1 MNRLFILALLILTL
15 NSTKANAL
23 VRGADISWCTE
34 MENDGVKFYNTNG
47 RETDIFALMK
57 EIGMSAIRLRVWVD
71 PATIG
76 YGAYSDK
83 ADVVEKAKRAH
94 GNGLDIMVDFHYSD
108 FFVDPGVQTTP
119 ALWKNMSLDEL
130 KTAVANHTA
139 DVLQALKDEGIEP
152 RWVQVGNETNNG
164 MLWPTGK
171 IDWDKSGT
179 ERYANYVAL
188 NNAGYDAVKSVFRN
202 AKVILHIANAYNAGS
217 WDGWFFKDITAAGA
231 KFDIIGLSHYP
242 DYEQWNSNVDDA
254 VSNANAA
261 NSVATL
267 GKLYNVP
274 VMICET
280 GYSTYDPE
288 RARTVMQDLL
298 KRMEAIP
305 QCAGIFY
312 WEPETDG
319 KWKPAYYNNIG
330 WEAYSMGA
338 FSEGRPTAAL
348 DPFRDGNGAV
358 SEIAADNAADEWF
371 DLQGWKV
378 IHPERGVYIR
388 KQGADTQ
395 KVVLR

>member
-139 DVLQALKDEGIEP
+139 DVLQALKDES
-152 RWVQVGNETNNG
+152 RRATR
-164 MLWPTGK
+164 PTTECYGLQAK
-171 IDWDKSGT
+171 LIGT
-179 ERYANYVAL
+179 R
-188 NNAGYDAVKSVFRN
+188 AGQNDMP
-202 AKVILHIANAYNAGS
+202 
-217 WDGWFFKDITAAGA
+217 ITWRSTMP
-231 KFDIIGLSHYP
+231 DTTLS
-242 DYEQWNSNVDDA
+242 
-254 VSNANAA
+254 
-261 NSVATL
+261 
-267 GKLYNVP
+267 K
-274 VMICET
+274 
-280 GYSTYDPE
+280 
-288 RARTVMQDLL
+288 
-298 KRMEAIP
+298 
-305 QCAGIFY
+305 
-312 WEPETDG
+312 
-319 KWKPAYYNNIG
+319 
-330 WEAYSMGA
+330 AYS
-338 FSEGRPTAAL
+338 
-348 DPFRDGNGAV
+348 V
-358 SEIAADNAADEWF
+358 
-371 DLQGWKV
+371 
-378 IHPERGVYIR
+378 
-388 KQGADTQ
+388 TQ
-395 KVVLR
+395 R

>member
-164 MLWPTGK
+164 ML
-171 IDWDKSGT
+171 
-179 ERYANYVAL
+179 
-188 NNAGYDAVKSVFRN
+188 
-202 AKVILHIANAYNAGS
+202 
-217 WDGWFFKDITAAGA
+217 
-231 KFDIIGLSHYP
+231 
-242 DYEQWNSNVDDA
+242 
-254 VSNANAA
+254 
-261 NSVATL
+261 
-267 GKLYNVP
+267 
-274 VMICET
+274 
-280 GYSTYDPE
+280 
-288 RARTVMQDLL
+288 
-298 KRMEAIP
+298 
-305 QCAGIFY
+305 
-312 WEPETDG
+312 
-319 KWKPAYYNNIG
+319 
-330 WEAYSMGA
+330 
-338 FSEGRPTAAL
+338 
-348 DPFRDGNGAV
+348 
-358 SEIAADNAADEWF
+358 
-371 DLQGWKV
+371 
-378 IHPERGVYIR
+378 
-388 KQGADTQ
+388 
-395 KVVLR
+395 

>member
-1 MNRLFILALLILTL
+1 MLTL

-34 MENDGVKFYNTNG
+34 MENDGAAFYDSNG

-57 EIGMSAIRLRVWVD
+57 EIGMSAVRLRVWVD
-71 PATIG
+71 PASIG
-76 YGAYSDK
+76 YGSYSDK
-83 ADVVEKAKRAH
+83 ADVVAKAKRAH
-94 GNGLDIMVDFHYSD
+94 NNGLDIMIDFHYSD

-171 IDWDKSGT
+171 IDWGKNVT

-188 NNAGYDAVKSVFRN
+188 NNAGYDAVKSVFSN

-231 KFDIIGLSHYP
+231 RFDIIGLSHYP
-242 DYEQWNSNVDDA
+242 DYEQWDSSADNA

-280 GYSTYDPE
+280 GYSIYDPE
-288 RARTVMQDLL
+288 RARTVMHDLL
-298 KRMEAIP
+298 NRLEAIL

-319 KWKPAYYNNIG
+319 QWKPAYYSNIG
-330 WEAYSMGA
+330 WNAYSMGA

-348 DPFRDGNGAV
+348 DPFKDGNGTVA
-358 SEIAADNAADEWF
+358 EIATSDAAEWF
-371 DLQGWKV
+371 DLQGRKV
-378 IHPERGVYIR
+378 NNPEKGIYIR

-395 KVVLR
+395 KVVLH

>member
-1 MNRLFILALLILTL
+1 
-15 NSTKANAL
+15 
-23 VRGADISWCTE
+23 

-330 WEAYSMGA
+330 WDAYSMGA
-338 FSEGRPTAAL
+338 FSEGRPIAAL
-348 DPFRDGNGAV
+348 DPFKDGNGTVA
-358 SEIAADNAADEWF
+358 EIATSDAAEWF
-371 DLQGWKV
+371 DLQGRKV
-378 IHPERGVYIR
+378 NNPEKGIYIR
-388 KQGADTQ
+388 KQGTDTQ

>member
-15 NSTKANAL
+15 NSTKASAL

-34 MENDGVKFYNTNG
+34 MENDGVKFYDTNG
-47 RETDIFALMK
+47 RETDIFALLK
-57 EIGMSAIRLRVWVD
+57 EIGMSAVRLRVWVD
-71 PATIG
+71 PASIG

-83 ADVVEKAKRAH
+83 ADVVAKAKRAH
-94 GNGLDIMVDFHYSD
+94 SNGLDIMIDFRYSD

-139 DVLQALKDEGIEP
+139 DVLQALKDEDIEP

-231 KFDIIGLSHYP
+231 RFNIIGLSHYP
-242 DYEQWNSNVDDA
+242 DYEQWDSKA
-254 VSNANAA
+254 
-261 NSVATL
+261 
-267 GKLYNVP
+267 
-274 VMICET
+274 
-280 GYSTYDPE
+280 
-288 RARTVMQDLL
+288 
-298 KRMEAIP
+298 
-305 QCAGIFY
+305 
-312 WEPETDG
+312 
-319 KWKPAYYNNIG
+319 
-330 WEAYSMGA
+330 
-338 FSEGRPTAAL
+338 PTH
-348 DPFRDGNGAV
+348 R
-358 SEIAADNAADEWF
+358 
-371 DLQGWKV
+371 
-378 IHPERGVYIR
+378 R
-388 KQGADTQ
+388 
-395 KVVLR
+395 